1 MTEIS
6 GYVEIPSVHLKTA
19 CKNYWAKRQE
29 NIYARKEK
37 LIQEEMQRKG
47 WFGSKKKTRVE
58 IIESLKKSKD
68 AYIISPWKRAEN
80 WGSYWAQKVEDL
92 QDAACLGPTVLV
104 DVNMASLLKPYFD
117 PAYVSDKETK

>member
-1 MTEIS
+1 MNEIS
-6 GYVEIPSVHLKTA
+6 GYVEIPSDHLKIA
-19 CKNYWAKRQE
+19 CRKYLDIRQKN
-29 NIYARKEK
+29 IDARREK

-58 IIESLKKSKD
+58 IIESLKKSKN

-117 PAYVSDKETK
+117 RAYVSDKETK